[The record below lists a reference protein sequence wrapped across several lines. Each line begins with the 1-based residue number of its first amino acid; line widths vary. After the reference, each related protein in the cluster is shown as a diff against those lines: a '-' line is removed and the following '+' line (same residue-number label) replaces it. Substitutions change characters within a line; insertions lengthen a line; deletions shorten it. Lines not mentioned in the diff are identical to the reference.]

1 MATIYVSP
9 NGSGLR
15 DGSSIENAGTLAS
28 LNQFIQAAGPGG
40 EVLLLA
46 DQGAYQQNTQLSIN
60 KGGTDGAPVTIRGID
75 SSGNPMAAE
84 IVGSRSPSW
93 TYGMSEG
100 NELFRLL
107 SGANNLVFEDL
118 TTSNFGNGVFR
129 VGADISNLTIRDV
142 DANNVCR
149 FIENYVSGTATSATI
164 SGLIVEDIN
173 VTDYSRSVIRLQ
185 YDTHNVLIDDVVGDS
200 ARTFGGLYVCGIALD
215 GTAHDVVISDTTMKN
230 NFGQGTASE
239 YWNGDGFSTER
250 GVYNV
255 RFENTVS
262 SGNSDA
268 GYDLKSSSTTLVNT
282 VSEAN
287 NRNYRFWSTSITME
301 GGSSINPTYYGGN
314 SDTAH
319 VWLGVDAEATIDN
332 LTFSDA
338 LLPQVLFDMT
348 KGGATV
354 HLADTVIPLLY
365 QTLILLK
372 DGSVLDILPS
382 DAAPTGVTLTGGT
395 VQENATAGT
404 VVGTLGAVD
413 PDSGDIHS
421 FALTGGATNLFEL
434 AGNQICVKAGAALD
448 FETQSS
454 QALTVKVTD
463 QDGLS
468 ATQTVTIGVTNVV
481 ETGTAG
487 NDVLTGGAGCDRLTG
502 GAGNDTYTVNA
513 AGDVVVELVSQ
524 GADQVKASIA
534 AYTLV
539 ANVETLTYIG
549 TGDFAGTGNTLSNVI
564 TGGAGHD
571 TLRSGGGNDTMY
583 GSAGNDTVY
592 GEGGKDLVYG
602 GEGTDKIFGGAA
614 NDRLSGDAGDDR
626 LLGEDNRDYLY
637 GWTGNDLLDGG
648 ADNDQMVG
656 CAGNDT
662 YIVNSAGDLIT
673 EKANEGI
680 DTVQSSVTYTIGS
693 YVETLVLTGTAAING
708 TGNGGDNV
716 IVGNGA
722 ANTLSGGAGND
733 ILEGGAGN
741 DALTGGQGA
750 DTYVVALGGGGDL
763 ISNADTD
770 LGADRVL
777 FGAGIAEDQLWFAR
791 SGNDLVVSVLGGT
804 ERATLQ
810 GWYASAGNQLDHF
823 ELSGGATLAAT
834 QVQQLVDAMSAFS
847 APPSSMSSLTLAQQQ
862 SVESV
867 IAANWHSAT

>member
-9 NGSGLR
+9 TGSGLR
-15 DGSSIENAGTLAS
+15 DGSSIENAGTLSS

-46 DQGAYQQNTQLSIN
+46 DQGAYQQNTQLSIT

-100 NELFRLL
+100 NELFRLQ

-118 TTSNFGNGVFR
+118 TTSYFGNGVFR

-142 DANNVCR
+142 DASNVCR

-164 SGLIVEDIN
+164 SGLTVEDVN

-185 YDTHNVLIDDVVGDS
+185 YDTHNVLIDNVVGDS
-200 ARTFGGLYVCGIALD
+200 DRTFGGLYVCGIALD

-239 YWNGDGFSTER
+239 YWNGDGFSSER
-250 GVYNV
+250 GNYNI
-255 RFENTVS
+255 RFENTVA
-262 SGNSDA
+262 SGNTDA
-268 GYDLKSSSTTLVNT
+268 GYDLKSSNTTLVNT
-282 VSEAN
+282 VSEGN

-314 SDTAH
+314 TDTAH
-319 VWLGVDAEATIDN
+319 VWLGLDAEATIDS

-338 LLPQVLFDMT
+338 LLPQVLFDMS
-348 KGGATV
+348 KGGATL
-354 HLADTVIPLLY
+354 HLADTVIPPLY
-365 QTLILLK
+365 QTLILLNN
-372 DGSVLDILPS
+372 GSVLDILPS
-382 DAAPTGVTLTGGT
+382 NAAPTGVTLSGGA
-395 VQENATAGT
+395 VEENAIAGT
-404 VVGTLGAVD
+404 VVGTLGALD
-413 PDSGDIHS
+413 PDSGDTHS
-421 FALTGGATNLFEL
+421 FALTGGATNLFEIV
-434 AGNQICVKAGAALD
+434 GNQIRVKAGAALD

-454 QALTVKVTD
+454 HALTVKVTD
-463 QDGLS
+463 QGGLS

-487 NDVLTGGAGCDRLTG
+487 NDVLTGGAGGDRLTG
-502 GAGNDTYTVNA
+502 GAGNDTYTVNST
-513 AGDVVVELVSQ
+513 GDVVVELASQ

-534 AYTLV
+534 TYTLA
-539 ANVETLTYIG
+539 ANVENLTYVG
-549 TGDFAGTGNTLSNVI
+549 TGNFAGTGNTLNNVI

-571 TLRSGGGNDTMY
+571 TLRGGGAKDTIN
-583 GSAGNDTVY
+583 GSAGNDW
-592 GEGGKDLVYG
+592 
-602 GEGTDKIFGGAA
+602 
-614 NDRLSGDAGDDR
+614 
-626 LLGEDNRDYLY
+626 LLGEGSRDYLH

-648 ADNDQMVG
+648 ASNDRMVG
-656 CAGNDT
+656 GAGNDT
-662 YIVNSAGDLIT
+662 YIVDNAGDLIT

-680 DTVQSSVTYTIGS
+680 DTVQSSVSYTLGA
-693 YVETLVLTGTAAING
+693 YVENLVLTGTAVING
-708 TGNGGDNV
+708 TGNGGHNT

-722 ANTLSGGAGND
+722 ANTLSGGSGND
-733 ILEGGAGN
+733 ILNGGVGN
-741 DALTGGQGA
+741 DLLTGGQGA
-750 DTYVVALGGGGDL
+750 DTYLVELGSGTDL

-770 LGADRVL
+770 LAADRVL

-804 ERATLQ
+804 DRATLQ
-810 GWYASAGNQLDHF
+810 GWYASTSNQLGHF
-823 ELSGGATLAAT
+823 ELSDGATLAAT

-847 APPSSMSSLTLAQQQ
+847 APPSSMSALTLAQQQ

-867 IAANWHSAT
+867 IVANWHSA